1 MRSSSRTPVVTRV
14 VGRRRSTYD
23 DHGRHRRLPLQSSVA
38 DGADGPVR
46 RRVPHGLRPVPH
58 QVVGCLDIHEEPSS
72 SMKVIFW
79 DVDGVLNNP
88 GTWGAWSKLGWS
100 AALEPHLVKKARD
113 VVRATG
119 AKCVLSS

>member
-1 MRSSSRTPVVTRV
+1 
-14 VGRRRSTYD
+14 
-23 DHGRHRRLPLQSSVA
+23 
-38 DGADGPVR
+38 R

-119 AKCVLSS
+119 AKCVLSSTWRIGAGLERTIECLKERGWPE